1 MVPET
6 NFLKISKTTSTLYL
20 QSMLAYKWFLHT
32 PYIISF
38 NPKNTGL
45 IRILVPTS
53 EIKNLRPKA
62 VKQLAHGH
70 RDSK

>member
-1 MVPET
+1 
-6 NFLKISKTTSTLYL
+6 
-20 QSMLAYKWFLHT
+20 MLAYKWFSHT